1 MKQRLKIGLAC
12 LFVVLASSCSE
23 NKVVAEYNIVPLPQ
37 EIKKTSDGAFTLS
50 KSTQIYASQD
60 EDMQRVAHFLKE
72 YILKNVGLEL
82 SITSTP
88 TDKNLISLGTG
99 LESTNSEAYKLEVTA
114 NKIEIIGASP
124 SGVFYGVQ
132 TLRKA
137 IPVKKDATAI
147 QLDGVIIND
156 YPRFPYR
163 GMHLD
168 VARHMYS
175 ADSIKTYIDMLALHN
190 INRFHFHLTDDQG
203 WRLEIKKH
211 PELTKIGSMRN
222 QTVIGKNS
230 GQFDGKAYGGYYTQE
245 EIKDI
250 VRYAQDRFITVIP
263 EVDLPGH
270 MLAVLTTYPN
280 LGCTGGPYKVAETWG
295 VFDDVLCAGN
305 EDIYP
310 FLEDVFDEVM
320 ALFPS
325 EYIHVGGDEC
335 PKTQWEKCPK
345 CQAKIKELNLK
356 SDAKHSKEQ
365 MLQSYVIQRIEKYI
379 NSKGRKVIGWD
390 EILEGGIAP
399 NATIMSWQG
408 TEGGIAAAKQG
419 HDAIMTPTTY
429 LYFDYYQTID
439 LKDEPFGIGG
449 YVPVEKVY
457 NYEPMP
463 TELSDSEKKH
473 IKGVQANLWT
483 EYIKTF
489 SHVQYMLLPR
499 MGALSEIQWT
509 EPEKKNY
516 KEFLPR
522 LGNLMKLYDNYG
534 YNYATHIFNIEDKIE
549 VDNRNKQIKLTLSTF
564 DNAKIYYTLDG
575 SVPTEN
581 SVLYKEPIVI
591 SETANVKAIAL
602 RDGVMSKTYE
612 HEFEINKATF
622 QKITLGNEPWDKYS
636 FNGATVLVD
645 GQKGGDVYSSGGW
658 IGFKEDLI
666 ATLDLEQ
673 PTAIR
678 SIKLGTFID
687 VASWIFNPSEYVIE
701 VSSDNKT
708 FTQVYSEKFEPVV
721 ESTPV
726 GAKYLMAKLE
736 NVEAQFIRITA
747 KYLRSQP
754 SWAGGAGKPA
764 SIFIDEIVI
773 K

>member
-1 MKQRLKIGLAC
+1 MKQRLKMGLAC

-23 NKVVAEYNIVPLPQ
+23 NEVVAEYNIVPLPQ

-50 KSTQIYASQD
+50 KSTQIYAPQD
-60 EDMQRVAHFLKE
+60 EDMQRVAHFLRD
-72 YILKNVGLEL
+72 YIFQNVGLEL
-82 SITSTP
+82 SITSAP
-88 TDKNLISLGTG
+88 TDKNLISLSTG
-99 LESTNSEAYKLEVTA
+99 LESTNSEAYSLKVAA
-114 NKIEIIGASP
+114 NKIDIIGASP

-137 IPVKKDATAI
+137 IPAKKDATAI

-270 MLAVLTTYPN
+270 MLAALTTYPN
-280 LGCTGGPYKVAETWG
+280 LGCTGGPYNLAETWG

-305 EDIYP
+305 EEIYP

-419 HDAIMTPTTY
+419 HDGIMTPTTY

-463 TELSDSEKKH
+463 TELSAEEKKH

-483 EYIKTF
+483 EYIKSF
-489 SHVQYMLLPR
+489 SHVQYMVLPR

-534 YNYATHIFNIEDKIE
+534 YNYATHIFNIEDEIE
-549 VDNRNKQIKLTLSTF
+549 VDNGNKQIKLTLSTF

-575 SVPTEN
+575 SVPTAN
-581 SVLYKEPIVI
+581 SILYKEPIVI
-591 SETANVKAIAL
+591 SETAIVKAISL
-602 RDGVMSKTYE
+602 REGMMSKTYE

-622 QKITLGNEPWDKYS
+622 QKIILGNEPWDKYT

-673 PTAIR
+673 PTAIS
-678 SIKLGTFID
+678 SIELGIFID

-701 VSSDNKT
+701 ISNDNKT

-726 GAKYLMAKLE
+726 GSKYLMAKLE
-736 NVEAQFIRITA
+736 NVEARFVRVTA